1 MSNVLSN
8 RIPRAYAAMQRR
20 VMIESVTN
28 TSEES
33 LDRSKKDTNMWHIEW
48 SLLCSAIT
56 EWLDTGVVQVQK
68 YPEPIRVTLLFQTN
82 IGCIICF
89 EGNSAT
95 NGSQTL
101 VNSKL
106 KPRKGDE

>member
-33 LDRSKKDTNMWHIEW
+33 LDRSKKDTN
-48 SLLCSAIT
+48 
-56 EWLDTGVVQVQK
+56 V
-68 YPEPIRVTLLFQTN
+68 
-82 IGCIICF
+82 
-89 EGNSAT
+89 
-95 NGSQTL
+95 
-101 VNSKL
+101 
-106 KPRKGDE
+106 